1 MAGLA
6 YNYKFHRFEP
16 KSVEMKM
23 TLIYTNE
30 WKIRKFIATKLII
43 LAATILGCGIKI
55 EHEDTKIIY
64 KK

>member
-30 WKIRKFIATKLII
+30 WKIR
-43 LAATILGCGIKI
+43 I